1 MPDALREGSAG
12 EGGAVLKNFPAS
24 KTGFLAQFQ
33 EVDAR
38 LAREGAKRDRKP
50 ERTH

>member
-1 MPDALREGSAG
+1 LPDALREGSAG
-12 EGGAVLKNFPAS
+12 KGRAVLKNFPAS

-38 LAREGAKRDRKP
+38 LAVEGAKRNRKR